1 MLKKKYK
8 TTTLDIKNVFSKKKE
23 ENIPYIDGTKKEV
36 SKEKKL
42 LKIFRTNFFDLKIF
56 LNQEGLKVGVII
68 SGKLFKRSVDRNK
81 IKRRIFS
88 IFSKILKNKKENL
101 SQIFLFYPKKEIKD
115 IKFQD
120 LEKEI
125 LKIF

>member
-23 ENIPYIDGTKKEV
+23 ENTPYIDGTKKEV